1 MGAATGSVGRILKR
15 KPHAYR
21 REIIVKRATQLLI
34 RLVLITGVMVAARP
48 VESQT
53 TSAKVAKVRTIT
65 VGIPLESASFD
76 RPVSSALAFLQEAKK
91 AVVAAGYEVQTVRLT
106 TTPCGRY
113 LRDMTP
119 SETAKW
125 ARSLDKVVASGQAS
139 AGLGPANGMTV
150 EAVTALLAQTE
161 NLSATI
167 TVTTANNQFDEA
179 GIHAAALIIQALSV
193 QTKQGLGNFRFAAI
207 ANCPAGIP
215 FFPAGYHQGN
225 TSDFAVG
232 MEGAAWVLKAFS
244 GTRDVKTARGNLQQL
259 IVKDLLPMVK
269 TMTGLEKSSART
281 FSGFDV
287 STAPQAGVSIG
298 RAVEE
303 LNGYRFGGPGTLAV
317 CAVITDVLKGLP
329 LKTCGFSGLMLPVM
343 EDSTLALRAA
353 EGRVNLDQLL
363 LYSSVCGTGID
374 VVPLPGDTP
383 VSTLEAIIRDVAAL
397 SIKWRKPLTVRLLPV
412 PGKKAGEMT
421 LFSHPSMVNTRVMQ
435 LPPR

>member
-1 MGAATGSVGRILKR
+1 M
-15 KPHAYR
+15 
-21 REIIVKRATQLLI
+21 
-34 RLVLITGVMVAARP
+34 LVLITGAMIAARP

-53 TSAKVAKVRTIT
+53 ASAKVAKVRTIT
-65 VGIPLESASFD
+65 VGIPLENTTFD

-91 AVVAAGYEVQTVRLT
+91 AVTAAGYEVQTVRLT
-106 TTPCGRY
+106 TTPCGHY
-113 LRDMTP
+113 LRNMAP
-119 SETAKW
+119 SEAAAW
-125 ARSLDKVVASGQAS
+125 ARSLDKTLASGQAS
-139 AGLGPANGMTV
+139 AGLGPANGMSV

-167 TVTTANNQFDEA
+167 SVTTASNQLDEG
-179 GIHAAALIIQALSV
+179 GIHAAALIMQALSV

-207 ANCPAGIP
+207 ANCPPGIP
-215 FFPAGYHQGN
+215 FFPAGYHEG
-225 TSDFAVG
+225 TASDFAVG

-244 GTRDVKTARGNLQQL
+244 GTKDVKTARAELQQL

-269 TMTGLEKSSART
+269 TMTSLEKSSART

-287 STAPQAGVSIG
+287 STAPQAAVSIG

-343 EDSTLALRAA
+343 EDSTLALRVA

-374 VVPLPGDTP
+374 VVPIPGDTP
-383 VSTLEAIIRDVAAL
+383 VSTIEAIIRDVAAL

-435 LPPR
+435 LPAR